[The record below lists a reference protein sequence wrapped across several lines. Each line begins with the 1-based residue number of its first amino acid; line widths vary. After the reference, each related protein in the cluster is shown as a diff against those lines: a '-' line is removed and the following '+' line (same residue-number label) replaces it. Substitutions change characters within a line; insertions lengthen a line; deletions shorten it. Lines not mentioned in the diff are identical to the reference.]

1 MEIQIPNP
9 KMLELSVELC
19 KLRDSFTKM
28 SLMLSDHISD
38 FQCPE
43 RDEMAKEVEIRLA
56 KIFRSDP
63 LSH

>member
-1 MEIQIPNP
+1 MEIQSPNP
-9 KMLELSVELC
+9 KMMELSVALC

-28 SLMLSDHISD
+28 SLMLRDHISEE
-38 FQCPE
+38 QCPE
-43 RDEMAKEVEIRLA
+43 RDELAKEVEIRLA